1 MSQAIRIQTVW
12 NLQILKKAYKFDE
25 KHQMNSIV
33 MFKLKSQHNLWSN
46 IWFLFMFIHFNQSL
60 LIKIPIFVYSQIKN
74 QYIGK
79 MTQLFQNKR
88 NFQEPTIL
96 HQETISV
103 DLQKWNETSLQHVK
117 EKIQIL
123 ITNDNYIIYQSQEG
137 IILRKY
143 FIIYQFQKR
152 ELINDNFNPEI
163 FHNLEQI
170 LHLRWWGQFGKNQK
184 KQGQWTATWNGEAL
198 LEVGGYYQEGLKEGL
213 WTEPIKDYRTK
224 AQVYESGEYFH
235 NEKVGRW
242 LYYYKQNQIGGGLYN
257 KQGQRN
263 GKWIV
268 LGEGF
273 WDQSQVTYSGEY
285 RYGNKVGNWDI
296 WLNWNE
302 SRKIGGGCYDKEGH
316 GFKQGYWV
324 EVSDKFELLSQ
335 VTNIGEY
342 KLGKKV
348 GKWDIWHSNSE
359 GNKKIGGG
367 LYEKSGTEIKVGNW
381 IEVSDQYTNFFQLMY
396 HGVYKN
402 GKKINKWDTKK
413 NDGQVN
419 QKIGGGFYD
428 GRGDGMKV
436 GKWVEVSDKFPRYP
450 GITYNGE
457 YKNNKKVGKWGIFW
471 NNEENIKQIGGGFYD
486 DGGDGM
492 KLGKWVE
499 VSDGFYVYSQVT
511 QVGEY
516 KLGKKVG
523 RWNIC
528 YSDSEGNKTIGGGLY
543 EESGT
548 EIKVGNWLEISDEF
562 TSYTQVMYQGQ
573 YLNNKKCGRWDIWF
587 NFLENQIIGGG
598 TYDEEGYGIKLGN
611 WVELWDEFQILS
623 QVTYNGEYK
632 NAKKVGK
639 WDLLY
644 RYYDESEFKLI
655 GGGQYNSD
663 GIKDG
668 YWVEINNGF
677 QWTSEII
684 DDGEYKKG
692 KKVGKWSQQYRDWNK
707 IEEGFIK
714 IKEMIYDN

>member
-1 MSQAIRIQTVW
+1 
-12 NLQILKKAYKFDE
+12 
-25 KHQMNSIV
+25 
-33 MFKLKSQHNLWSN
+33 
-46 IWFLFMFIHFNQSL
+46 
-60 LIKIPIFVYSQIKN
+60 
-74 QYIGK
+74 

-88 NFQEPTIL
+88 NFQEPKIL

-103 DLQKWNETSLQHVK
+103 DLQKWNQTSLQHVK

-137 IILRKY
+137 IILRK
-143 FIIYQFQKR
+143 
-152 ELINDNFNPEI
+152 ELINDDFNPEI

-184 KQGQWTATWNGEAL
+184 KQGKWTATWNGEAL
-198 LEVGGYYQEGLKEGL
+198 FEVGGYYQDGLKEGL
-213 WTEPIKDYRTK
+213 WTEPFKDYRTK
-224 AQVYESGEYFH
+224 AQVYESGQYFH
-235 NEKVGRW
+235 NQKVGRW

-257 KQGQRN
+257 KQGQRK

-285 RYGNKVGNWDI
+285 RAGNKVGNWDI
-296 WLNWNE
+296 WLDWNE
-302 SRKIGGGCYDKEGH
+302 RSRKIGGGCYDKEGH

-324 EVSDKFELLSQ
+324 EVSDRFEILSQ

-348 GKWDIWHSNSE
+348 GKWDIWHSNFE
-359 GNKKIGGG
+359 QNKKIGGG
-367 LYEKSGTEIKVGNW
+367 LYEKSGTEIKVGYW
-381 IEVSDQYTNFFQLMY
+381 IEISDQYTNFFQLMY

-402 GKKINKWDTKK
+402 GKKINKWNTKK
-413 NDGQVN
+413 NDGQEN
-419 QKIGGGFYD
+419 QKMQESTYVVNLSVFRGGGCYD
-428 GRGDGMKV
+428 DKGDGMKV

-457 YKNNKKVGKWGIFW
+457 YKNNKKVGKWEIFW
-471 NNEENIKQIGGGFYD
+471 NNEEDIKQIGGGFYD
-486 DGGDGM
+486 DGGDEL
-492 KLGKWVE
+492 KFGKWVE
-499 VSDGFYVYSQVT
+499 VSDGFHVYSQVT

-528 YSDSEGNKTIGGGLY
+528 YSDSEGNKTMQKYSSQCLFLVVVDYMKKVVLKLRLVIGWKFLMNLHL
-543 EESGT
+543 T
-548 EIKVGNWLEISDEF
+548 FKQCIKVNI
-562 TSYTQVMYQGQ
+562 
-573 YLNNKKCGRWDIWF
+573 
-587 NFLENQIIGGG
+587 QIIKNAVDGIFGLIFQKIRQCIIIIKCFCFSGGG

-623 QVTYNGEYK
+623 QIMYNGEYK

-714 IKEMIYDN
+714 IKEIIYDN